1 MNSCPNP
8 QNTVLSTIV
17 VITLIISFSVLP
29 FSVQAVN
36 FTETTIWYSLSQG
49 YSNAVFND
57 IAFLNATH
65 GWVVGQWTEGM
76 SGNGVVLHT
85 VDGGETWT
93 TQIQSGREQV
103 YRQIDILHSES
114 VWITSWGGLLHTSDD
129 GQTWDEYSVVTGN
142 TLMSTVEF
150 LNDTH
155 GWTATM
161 NTLYN
166 TSDGGE
172 TWSTV
177 SGWTFD
183 DSLRDMQ
190 FVTETEVWGIG
201 FFGIYHSEDSA
212 ETWTQVHNSGGWSL
226 SIQDDGEGWAVADSN
241 LMHSSDGIMW
251 DDLTVPG
258 PAPLFRSR
266 APYLGDILFIDDEGW
281 IVGEETPVM
290 HTVDNGLKWYE
301 QSVPESINRRLLAVD
316 FLNQTHGWAAGGGGA
331 IIKTTNGNNL
341 GSPFDNV
348 FLPILSISAGFIL
361 LVCSILF
368 VVYRMRK
375 KKTAPLGNGDQIVHI
390 YQFVS
395 SQ

>member
-1 MNSCPNP
+1 MRPNL
-8 QNTVLSTIV
+8 QNIKLRTII
-17 VITLIISFSVLP
+17 VITLVLSVATLP
-29 FSVQAVN
+29 FSVQADN
-36 FTETTIWYSLSQG
+36 GTETTTWFSLSQG
-49 YSNAVFND
+49 YSDAVFND

-129 GQTWDEYSVVTGN
+129 GQSWDEYSVVTGN

-183 DSLRDMQ
+183 DSLRDIQ
-190 FVTETEVWGIG
+190 FVSTTEVWGIG
-201 FFGIYHSEDSA
+201 FFGIYHSEDCA
-212 ETWTQVHNSGGWSL
+212 ETWTEVHGSGGWSL
-226 SIQDDGEGWAVADSN
+226 SMQDDGGGWAVADSN
-241 LMHSSDGIMW
+241 LMHSSDGITW

-258 PAPLFRSR
+258 PGPLFRSR
-266 APYLGDILFIDDEGW
+266 PPYLGDILFMDDEGW
-281 IVGEETPVM
+281 IVGEESPVM
-290 HTVDNGLKWYE
+290 HTVDNGVNWCK
-301 QSVPESINRRLLAVD
+301 QSVPDSINRRLLAVD
-316 FLNQTHGWAAGGGGA
+316 FLNQTHGWAVGGGGA
-331 IIKTTNGNNL
+331 IIKTTNGNDL
-341 GSPFDNV
+341 GSPFGDV
-348 FLPILSISAGFIL
+348 FLPILSVAAGSIL
-361 LVCSILF
+361 LICSILF

-375 KKTAPLGNGDQIVHI
+375 TNRVPLDNGIQ
-390 YQFVS
+390 
-395 SQ
+395 